1 MIFITNPHDF
11 SQYLWQGRA
20 EAKSIVF
27 IFFLME
33 VSIFFPVLIETF
45 KGEKKVMIFSY
56 VQSPYESFF
65 SKGELDILFDPKSKC
80 FWLPGPASSTQE
92 IRIVILVTHDLSLRG
107 CLFTGTNAFPCI
119 NRPLGGLLQG
129 THASVVSLNFS
140 WPGAASFAMR
150 GGWWP
155 CRMAPL
161 VLPPHIPPCPL
172 PSIPPPGNRK
182 GKADPPGRDLI

>member
-119 NRPLGGLLQG
+119 NRPLGDCSKAPMQAWFLWISPGQELHLLPCAVAGGPAAWLPWFSLLTSLPVLFPPSHLQG
-129 THASVVSLNFS
+129 
-140 WPGAASFAMR
+140 
-150 GGWWP
+150 
-155 CRMAPL
+155 
-161 VLPPHIPPCPL
+161 I
-172 PSIPPPGNRK
+172 
-182 GKADPPGRDLI
+182 GRAKLILLAGI